1 MECRRRTNSSA
12 VGSMH
17 RALSVAVTQ
26 ILRKIPYETD
36 CCGITIARNKS
47 QPQSRPYA
55 FEEKVSF
62 PRTRKEKGT
71 CPSTPHQ
78 DRTVYRN

>member
-36 CCGITIARNKS
+36 CLRHNNLKKQNSATE
-47 QPQSRPYA
+47 SRPYA
-55 FEEKVSF
+55 FE
-62 PRTRKEKGT
+62 EKGT
-71 CPSTPHQ
+71 CPSTPH
-78 DRTVYRN
+78 RTGTRPYPVIEST